1 MYVVRTTYPPNAFVR
16 AIGFPRQ
23 LYFLPCVCFSLCLF
37 YSSGYVSVL
46 IYPVSSFRWVLAT
59 RRDYRRISGVF
70 HWDIE
75 QFTCGAQWT
84 EQLNY
89 DETNLRLINQ
99 IIEKT
104 LQHRVYQ
111 LCPQEDTN
119 FAEWKRLTQVRCFR
133 LKVWRLQVADFFK
146 ILVSF
151 GSLNFIVQTGNELGA
166 VEVTWHLLENSY
178 SDQAAITSWTLSGSE
193 DPNRMK
199 CRWRNGFEDPWG
211 AGPPVLNEHTTI
223 IAVMKWPRGSVSI
236 NILTYW
242 LNSYQKKILRSLS

>member
-1 MYVVRTTYPPNAFVR
+1 MYIIRTTHPPNAFVR

-111 LCPQEDTN
+111 LRPQEDTN

-133 LKVWRLQVADFFK
+133 LKVWRLQVADFLKFLFPLAPWISLYRRETNLELLK
-146 ILVSF
+146 SHVTFARKLIQWSGCYHFVNTLGF
-151 GSLNFIVQTGNELGA
+151 WGSK
-166 VEVTWHLLENSY
+166 
-178 SDQAAITSWTLSGSE
+178 SDE
-193 DPNRMK
+193 M
-199 CRWRNGFEDPWG
+199 
-211 AGPPVLNEHTTI
+211 
-223 IAVMKWPRGSVSI
+223 
-236 NILTYW
+236 
-242 LNSYQKKILRSLS
+242 